1 MPHSARMTS
10 EITSIVRPTTLRFG
24 GFLVVTVGA
33 LLISLGSLMNWA
45 TVPPFDSQT
54 KGVDVW
60 EGTITLLIGIIILIA
75 MIAIRVL
82 ASTGARRAVAIG
94 IIVLGL
100 CASALGASVA
110 LRTDSRFTSPGLRD
124 RIARDIAARLD
135 LPYDRVRARLET
147 VFGQRFHVS
156 LGAGIVLVMIGG
168 LVAALGGGLSV
179 AWANRLPNPLQVQRS
194 SDG

>member
-1 MPHSARMTS
+1 MTS
-10 EITSIVRPTTLRFG
+10 EITSTVRPSTLRFG
-24 GFLVVTVGA
+24 GFLAITVGA

-60 EGTITLLIGIIILIA
+60 EGTTTLLIGIVILIA
-75 MIAIRVL
+75 MIAMRVL
-82 ASTGARRAVAIG
+82 TSAGTRRAVAIG

-100 CASALGASVA
+100 CASALGASSA
-110 LRTDSRFTSPGLRD
+110 LRADSRFTSPGLRD

-135 LPYDRVRARLET
+135 LPYERVRARLET
-147 VFGQRFHVS
+147 IFRQRFHVS

-179 AWANRLPNPLQVQRS
+179 AWANQLPNPLQVERLN
-194 SDG
+194 DG